1 MDTMIRIL
9 HLEDERADAELV
21 HAKLAEAGLACRIST
36 FRTRDEFET
45 ALRGGGMDIILAD
58 YRLPMYDGMSALGLA
73 QEVCPDVPFIF
84 VSGKLG
90 EEAAIAALTRGATD
104 YVLKENLSR
113 LAPAVR
119 RALQEARNLQERRQA
134 QEALQQSND
143 LLRAVIEAAP
153 VAIVGMDLECRVRSV
168 WNPGAEKMLGWS
180 AQEVMGKPLPAG
192 PSDRREEFKRFR
204 EQIRRG
210 MTLDGVEVR
219 RQRRDGTPIDYS
231 IYASPLHDAQGRISG
246 NIAVLVDITERKL
259 AEKELQKHREHLEA
273 LVDQRTAELTVAKD
287 QAEAANQAKSDFLA
301 RMSHEIRTPLN
312 AMMGLTHIVL
322 KSKLR
327 DEQRN
332 YLKKV
337 LIASNNLLAVINDIL
352 DFSKVE
358 AGWLELERH
367 PFDLEQVMEQLA
379 DLFSE
384 QIAEKDLELIFA
396 ADPNVPRLLT
406 GDEARLAQVLINLI
420 QNAVKF
426 TERGKIVVGVEQ
438 EAQPSKDQSQA
449 MFKFWVS
456 DTGTGIAADEL
467 PSLFEPFTQ
476 AEGYM
481 TRKYE
486 GSGLGLAICRRLV
499 ELMGG
504 RIWAESSPGKGS
516 TFSFTAML
524 ETRKELPE
532 AVVPSRAKEPAALPI
547 RRLAGRRVLVVEDSE
562 LNRDVAVALL
572 EEAGLIVDTAE
583 NGRVAVDKVTGSG
596 SNYYHAV
603 LMDIQMP
610 LMDGYQATQHIRE
623 WERQQSENINHKQEN
638 SFQQPS
644 ATHHR
649 IPIIA
654 LTAHA
659 LKGEKEKCLAADLD
673 DYLAKPLSEL
683 ELLRVL
689 LTWIAA

>member
-1 MDTMIRIL
+1 
-9 HLEDERADAELV
+9 
-21 HAKLAEAGLACRIST
+21 
-36 FRTRDEFET
+36 
-45 ALRGGGMDIILAD
+45 MDIILAD